1 MTKKGDQTR
10 SKILDEATRV
20 FNRKGFAA
28 TSVNDILKAS
38 GTTKGNLYFHFSNKG
53 EIGLEVLKREKQ
65 AFISFL
71 DDVLNE
77 GSPGQGL
84 DNFFKA
90 ALEKHRQQDFI
101 GGCIFGNTAL
111 EASDTSP
118 ELAAFVASVF
128 DDWVTKIA
136 QNVELAQRAGQIRKD
151 VPARDLAEMIV
162 STVEGGIM
170 QTRLLKSEKP
180 LQHSLNTLQKIL
192 ELRV

>member
-1 MTKKGDQTR
+1 MTSKGDRTR
-10 SKILDEATRV
+10 SKILDEAARV

-28 TSVNDILKAS
+28 TSINDILKAS
-38 GTTKGNLYFHFSNKG
+38 GTTKGNLYFHFSSKG

-65 AFISFL
+65 AFMSFL
-71 DDVLNE
+71 DDILNE
-77 GSPGQGL
+77 GPPGQGL
-84 DNFFKA
+84 KNFFDE
-90 ALEKHRQQDFI
+90 ALAKHRQQDFI

-118 ELAAFVASVF
+118 ELATFVASVF
-128 DDWVTKIA
+128 DDWIMKIA
-136 QNVELAQRAGQIRKD
+136 QNVDRAQQTGHIRKD

-180 LQHSLNTLQKIL
+180 LQHSLGTLQKIL

>member
-1 MTKKGDQTR
+1 VTSKGDRTR
-10 SKILDEATRV
+10 SKILDEAAQV
-20 FNRKGFAA
+20 FNRKGFSA
-28 TSVNDILKAS
+28 TSINDILKAS
-38 GTTKGNLYFHFSNKG
+38 GTTKGNLYFHFSSKG

-65 AFISFL
+65 AFMSFL
-71 DDVLNE
+71 DGILNE
-77 GSPGQGL
+77 GPPGQGL
-84 DNFFKA
+84 KNFFEE
-90 ALEKHRQQDFI
+90 ALSKHRQQDFI

-128 DDWVTKIA
+128 DDWIMKIA
-136 QNVELAQRAGQIRKD
+136 QNVDRAQQTGHIRRD

-180 LQHSLNTLQKIL
+180 LQHSLDTLQKIL
-192 ELRV
+192 ELSD